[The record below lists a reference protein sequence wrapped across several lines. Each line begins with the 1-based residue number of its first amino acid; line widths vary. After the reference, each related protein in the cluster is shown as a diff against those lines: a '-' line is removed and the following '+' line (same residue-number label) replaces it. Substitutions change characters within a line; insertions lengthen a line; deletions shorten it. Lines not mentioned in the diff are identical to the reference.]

1 MKSACAQQVQSLSS
15 GKEPLPEP
23 CAACALRVLSV
34 CDAIDDCDLDRLAAI
49 TSVQDI
55 ARHQIFVTEGDPADH
70 LFNVTDGTVK
80 VYKLLPDG
88 RQQITGFLFAGDFLG
103 LSFLERYGCSAEA
116 VTRVRCCRFPRK
128 QFAAMLTDFP
138 GIERRLLGIASNEL
152 AAAQDHMVL
161 LGRKTARERVSTFLL
176 MLSRRA
182 ARSGGTA
189 DPVILPMTRTDI
201 ADYLGLTVETVSRTF
216 TQLKKDG
223 FIELREAGVV
233 HLSNLPALEDLNEG
247 F

>member
-15 GKEPLPEP
+15 GKELLPEP
-23 CAACALRVLSV
+23 CAACAARVLSV

-116 VTRVRCCRFPRK
+116 AMLPIPPQAVRCHADGLSGHR
-128 QFAAMLTDFP
+128 
-138 GIERRLLGIASNEL
+138 
-152 AAAQDHMVL
+152 AAASRDSIQRTCGRTGPYGAARPQD
-161 LGRKTARERVSTFLL
+161 RARTGLHIPPHAIPP
-176 MLSRRA
+176 RRA
-182 ARSGGTA
+182 VR
-189 DPVILPMTRTDI
+189 RN
-201 ADYLGLTVETVSRTF
+201 
-216 TQLKKDG
+216 
-223 FIELREAGVV
+223 
-233 HLSNLPALEDLNEG
+233 H
-247 F
+247 

>member
-15 GKEPLPEP
+15 GKELLPEP
-23 CAACALRVLSV
+23 CAACAARVLSV

-128 QFAAMLTDFP
+128 QFAALLTDFP
-138 GIERRLLGIASNEL
+138 GIARRLLGIAAGPSGQRKATRFRPGRFD
-152 AAAQDHMVL
+152 AAA
-161 LGRKTARERVSTFLL
+161 TI
-176 MLSRRA
+176 SRRA
-182 ARSGGTA
+182 RPVARGGGA
-189 DPVILPMTRTDI
+189 IALPRHI
-201 ADYLGLTVETVSRTF
+201 GSRGNHEPGRSCTF
-216 TQLKKDG
+216 
-223 FIELREAGVV
+223 
-233 HLSNLPALEDLNEG
+233 LPAAS
-247 F
+247 